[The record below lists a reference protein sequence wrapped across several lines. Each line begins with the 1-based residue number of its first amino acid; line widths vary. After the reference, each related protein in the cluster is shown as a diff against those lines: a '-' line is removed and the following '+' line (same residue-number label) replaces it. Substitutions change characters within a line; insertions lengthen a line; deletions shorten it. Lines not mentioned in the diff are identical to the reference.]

1 VDSNLGPEISSPDD
15 TVHVFLVFAQHMPG
29 FCVKLVHN
37 ASFQVLLNSRLAI
50 ILILYQSGHLEM
62 RQLELQ

>member
-1 VDSNLGPEISSPDD
+1 VDSNLDPEISSPDD
-15 TVHVFLVFAQHMPG
+15 TVHIFLVLAQHMPG
-29 FCVKLVHN
+29 FSLKLVHN

-62 RQLELQ
+62 RQLEVQ